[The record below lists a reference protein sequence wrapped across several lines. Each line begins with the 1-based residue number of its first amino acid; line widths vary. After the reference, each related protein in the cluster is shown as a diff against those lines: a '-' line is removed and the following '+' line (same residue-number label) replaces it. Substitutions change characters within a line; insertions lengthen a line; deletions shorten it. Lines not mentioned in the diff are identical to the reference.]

1 MAMAEMNENPWVVM
15 PLYYYPLTEATWK
28 PLYDA

>member
-1 MAMAEMNENPWVVM
+1 MTMADRTRPWVVM
-15 PLYYYPLTEATWK
+15 PLYYYPLDEATWK